1 MNHTPE
7 SLAAAFA
14 DAPTGIHQRQM
25 ERSVT
30 LHEDADGTS
39 TVAVLSVRH
48 DRDAKQFTGSVRIVR
63 HEKREGPFN
72 VTTWIPLERTHNRR
86 LPAIPVSRYSDKAL
100 AAADTENLEMLAA
113 EPDWLDRLDLGPYKG
128 DL

>member
-30 LHEDADGTS
+30 LHEDDRGT
-39 TVAVLSVRH
+39 TAAVLSVRH
-48 DRDAKQFTGSVRIVR
+48 DRDAKVFTGAVRIVL

-72 VTTWIPLERTHNRR
+72 VTTWLPLERTHNRR
-86 LPAIPVSRYSDKAL
+86 LPPIPVSRYSDKAL

-113 EPDWLDRLDLGPYKG
+113 EPEWLGNLDLGPYGG